1 MVKCKR
7 KKGDQ
12 LTLTPQKAT
21 GEELENP
28 AVAEFTGI
36 IVDYFVRFIK

>member
-12 LTLTPQKAT
+12 LTLTPIKAT
-21 GEELENP
+21 GRKP
-28 AVAEFTGI
+28 ANAEFTTV
-36 IVDYFVRFIK
+36 IVD

>member
-1 MVKCKR
+1 MVKFKR

-21 GEELENP
+21 GSRT
-28 AVAEFTGI
+28 AVVEFTGI
-36 IVDYFVRFIK
+36 IVE